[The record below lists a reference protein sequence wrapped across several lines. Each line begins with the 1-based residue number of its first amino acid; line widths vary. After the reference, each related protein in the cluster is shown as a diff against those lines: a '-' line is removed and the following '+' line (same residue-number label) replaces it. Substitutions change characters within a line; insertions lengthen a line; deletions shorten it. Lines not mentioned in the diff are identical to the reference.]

1 MEINEKNMLHDIHID
16 ISMYNAAGHLVPSA
30 YQRMVINMIE
40 EHLDAIE
47 MGEKA
52 FMENHGLSW
61 ILLYMALEIKRRI
74 SPSMK
79 LTARTWHSQTIPPY
93 FRRDFEILDE
103 NGEQVCVGATLSALF
118 FTADRRLCMDRAK
131 IALADIGSG
140 ECLLD
145 INRRFICKQSFEL
158 VEERKVRPSMIDGVG
173 HVNNTHYGEFVYDA
187 MTDEERGRLDALERL
202 DVWFTSELTEGAR
215 FLVERATTGENEVAY
230 RGIIASDGKTSFAMK
245 LKFGGFKNEREN

>member
-52 FMENHGLSW
+52 FMEKHGLSW

-74 SPSMK
+74 IPSMK

-187 MTDEERGRLDALERL
+187 MTDEERGRLDSLERL

-215 FLVERATTGENEVAY
+215 FLVERATTGESEVAY

>member
-1 MEINEKNMLHDIHID
+1 MEINERNMLHDIHID
-16 ISMYNAAGHLVPSA
+16 ISMYNAAGELVPSA

-40 EHLDAIE
+40 EHLDGIE

-52 FMENHGLSW
+52 FMEKHGLSW
-61 ILLYMALEIKRRI
+61 ILLYMALEIKRHI
-74 SPSMK
+74 SPTMK

-103 NGEQVCVGATLSALF
+103 DGERVCVGATLSALF
-118 FTADRRLCMDRAK
+118 FTEERRLCMDRAK

-145 INRRFICKQSFEL
+145 INRRFICKESFEL

-187 MTDEERGRLDALERL
+187 MTDSERASLGSLDRL

-215 FLVERATTGENEVAY
+215 FQIERASTGEDEVVY
-230 RGIIASDGKTSFAMK
+230 RGSTAPDGKMSFAMK
-245 LKFGGFKNEREN
+245 LKFGGFDK

>member
-74 SPSMK
+74 IPSMK

-145 INRRFICKQSFEL
+145 INRRFICKESFEL

-187 MTDEERGRLDALERL
+187 MTDEERARLDSLERL

-215 FLVERATTGENEVAY
+215 FLVERATTGEDEVAY
-230 RGIIASDGKTSFAMK
+230 RGTIASDKKTSFAMK